1 MKLHFLIGF
10 ICLLSHNL
18 YAQDRVI
25 SGTVFSDKAGQGV
38 AGVLVKAKGTRVQ
51 TDSKGWFRIS
61 VAEGDTLVF
70 SRQDFQAK
78 ELIAGP
84 EDTLRVTLSTHKV
97 VIPYGTADEGGFTGS
112 AVLVQPDLWVNRSFT
127 NVLMAFQGAG
137 TGIRSALPSGDPG
150 SDPGIRIRGTSYLW
164 SAGPPLYIVDG
175 IEFTGN
181 FSDLN
186 PGDIE
191 SITVLK
197 DAVNRS
203 LYGRKGLNGVVMIN
217 TRTGSGQKNAFDFT
231 MQTGTASN
239 AVPAYNTIGP
249 AEYYELSW
257 QVYRN
262 YLVYNNRLPTDIAS
276 RIASGVLPQN
286 AMGQQVYNGMIYAD
300 VIKLLGGYNAFNVPD
315 RELIGV
321 DGKLNPAAVLQH
333 PDELNW
339 MDGVSQTGRRNE
351 YNLAYS
357 TGRGKLDVMTSL
369 NYLKE
374 EGWSQWSALERYTG
388 RVNLNYQPTRWFK
401 AGLRATASRSGR
413 DNVNT
418 GLSNSLNPFYFARD
432 IGPIYPV
439 RIVDPETGER
449 VYDIRELNDSRSSFR
464 PFYPYAH
471 PIVDNER
478 ISDHT
483 VGTLYSGRVFMNF
496 TLLPWLRLDLNAGGE
511 DAESKREGKND
522 GTGGIRS
529 ESRSKNLSSG
539 YTINQVLTA
548 YKHFRSGE
556 FNFIVGHESGRLS
569 MRDSS
574 ETYIR
579 SNGPEAGSLS
589 YYKYKETQESFFM
602 KTHVGLLNRYF
613 LDAVYRKD
621 RQEPGG
627 VSASWSVGG
636 SWRLSRESFFPAGW
650 TMYLYT
656 TYGKL
661 RGIPNPFLYTLPDIA
676 QQPFALGTRFS
687 FLEGRLGGSFEYYS
701 TRVEDLVDAYLYAS
715 GISGASNGKQKNSG
729 VEISLSFLP
738 LKGKRFSWS
747 ITGNL
752 TLQKEVM
759 TGMPA
764 KEPFLLDGNFGVKKG
779 VSRYAYYIRDF
790 YGVDP
795 ETGLVMYR
803 GVEKYDPANPAIKI
817 LEADGR
823 KDTVTTDLA
832 LSRKDFVS
840 KSALPKGYGSLIN
853 SFRYRNIGLELLI
866 TYQFGGWVMDNRY
879 MSTGFHGAH
888 LHEDLLNAWEKPGDI
903 TDVPRIDLANSQ
915 FTGPSTRWLIRSD
928 YINLA
933 GVKLSYRIPE
943 KVLPF
948 MKITFFANAENI
960 YFLARRKG
968 LNPLSFFEYSAGS
981 DTYNF
986 ARKFNLGLNI
996 KL

>member
-10 ICLLSHNL
+10 ICLLSHTL
-18 YAQDRVI
+18 LAQSRVI
-25 SGTVFSDKAGQGV
+25 SGTVFSDKTGQGV
-38 AGVLVKAKGTRVQ
+38 AGVLVKAKDVRVQ
-51 TDSKGWFRIS
+51 TDSKGRYSIS
-61 VAEGDTLVF
+61 AAEGDTLVF

-78 ELIAGP
+78 AVIAGS
-84 EDTLRVTLSTHKV
+84 EDTLHVTLSTHKV
-97 VIPYGTADEGGFTGS
+97 VIPFGTADEEGFTGS
-112 AVLVQPDLWVNRSFT
+112 AVLVQPDLWDKRGFT
-127 NVLMAFQGAG
+127 NALMALQGAG

-186 PGDIE
+186 PDDME

-203 LYGRKGLNGVVMIN
+203 LYGEKGMNGVVMIN
-217 TRTGSGQKNAFDFT
+217 TRAGAGQKNAFDFT
-231 MQTGTASN
+231 VQTGTADN

-249 AEYYELSW
+249 AEYYELNW
-257 QVYRN
+257 QAYRN

-286 AMGQQVYNGMIYAD
+286 AMGQQVYNGVIYAD
-300 VIKLLGGYNAFNVPD
+300 VMQLLGGYNAFNVPD

-333 PDELNW
+333 PEELNW
-339 MDGVSQTGRRNE
+339 MDGVSRTGRRNE

-369 NYLKE
+369 KYLKD

-388 RVNLNYQPTRWFK
+388 RLNLNYQPTRWFK

-418 GLSNSLNPFYFARD
+418 GVSDSRNPFYFARN

-449 VYDIRELNDSRSSFR
+449 VYDIRGLNDSRSPFR

-483 VGTLYSGRVFMNF
+483 TRTLYSGRIFMNV

-511 DAESKREGKND
+511 GAESKREGKND
-522 GTGGIRS
+522 GAGGIRS
-529 ESRSKNLSSG
+529 ESRSKNLRLG

-548 YKHFRSGE
+548 YKHFRKGE
-556 FNFIVGHESGRLS
+556 LNLTVGHENGGLS
-569 MRDSS
+569 TKDSS
-574 ETYIR
+574 EMYIR
-579 SNGPEAGSLS
+579 RSAPELGSFS

-602 KTHVGLLNRYF
+602 KTHLGLLNRYF

-627 VSASWSVGG
+627 GSASWSVGG
-636 SWRLSRESFFPAGW
+636 AWRLSRESLGGG
-650 TMYLYT
+650 TLDLYT

-661 RGIPNPFLYTLPDIA
+661 EGIQGPSLYHLPKVV

-687 FLEGRLGGSFEYYS
+687 FPEGRLGGSFEYYS

-729 VEISLSFLP
+729 VELSLTSVP
-738 LKGKRFSWS
+738 VKGKRFSWS

-764 KEPFLLDGNFGVKKG
+764 KEPLVLDGNFGIKKG
-779 VSRYAYYIRDF
+779 ISRYAYYIRDF

-795 ETGLVMYR
+795 ETGQVMYR

-817 LEADGR
+817 LETGGR
-823 KDTVTTDLA
+823 KDTVTTDVA
-832 LSRKDFVS
+832 LSRKGFVG

-853 SFRYRNIGLELLI
+853 SFRYGNIGLEVLI

-888 LHEDLLNAWEKPGDI
+888 QHEDLLNAWEKPGDI

-928 YINLA
+928 YVNLA
-933 GVKLSYRIPE
+933 AMKLSYRIPE

-948 MKITFFANAENI
+948 MKITLFANAENI
-960 YFLARRKG
+960 YFLTRRKG
-968 LNPLSFFEYSAGS
+968 LNPLSFFEYGAGS

-986 ARKFNLGLNI
+986 ARKFNLGLNVR
-996 KL
+996 L